1 MAQYF
6 KKKIMIVKSDGI
18 HYVGEEFDSD
28 SIIKLSYHLHYY
40 GLGAHYNSL
49 RSKIVTEDN

>member
-1 MAQYF
+1 
-6 KKKIMIVKSDGI
+6 MIVKSDGI